1 MAIKYGNL
9 NANNINLGWIN
20 SSSLSNDIN
29 KILNEMKIGEVSS
42 PIIKQNSIIFLKIN
56 DTRKSNVK
64 KDNLIKI
71 KNNIINQEK
80 NEQFKLYSKSHL
92 SKLRSSVLL
101 NTSEKK
107 IIIISG
113 DPNSINSEIIFKC
126 WKKLNNSE
134 KKKFI

>member
-1 MAIKYGNL
+1 MTMWNLKNIMQKEILLDGFEKVAIKYGNL

-56 DTRKSNVK
+56 DTRKSNVR

-71 KNNIINQEK
+71 KNDLINQEK
-80 NEQFKLYSKSHL
+80 NEQFKLYSK
-92 SKLRSSVLL
+92 VIYQ
-101 NTSEKK
+101 N
-107 IIIISG
+107 
-113 DPNSINSEIIFKC
+113 
-126 WKKLNNSE
+126 
-134 KKKFI
+134 

>member
-1 MAIKYGNL
+1 MTMWNLKNIIQKEILLDGFEKVAIKYGNL

-56 DTRKSNVK
+56 DTRKSNVR

-71 KNNIINQEK
+71 KNDLINQEK

-92 SKLRSSVLL
+92 SKLRNSS
-101 NTSEKK
+101 
-107 IIIISG
+107 
-113 DPNSINSEIIFKC
+113 
-126 WKKLNNSE
+126 
-134 KKKFI
+134 FIEYK